1 MPDKQN
7 ESRIMAMLER
17 RGIVRKVD
25 SDIDQADTVRNYEVS
40 QEEADLR
47 SLLGQTAKNPSVVSS
62 AARQPIPGMP
72 NPVMSGGQPRA
83 YTLEQP
89 RTAERQEQTDRAG
102 ANQFP
107 GGIESFAES
116 TQWDE
121 EPHPAPG
128 GVQTADYT
136 RQPADRYANQY
147 LEIDELYEALSLKS
161 KRTETIYLVEEYL
174 KTLPDSLP
182 DESKREIV
190 GKIIVASG
198 FDYDILM
205 GDGVLRVKMLK
216 EYAERF
222 AQQTDEYV
230 SARQAELEELEQ
242 QIIRVRKLVEN
253 RRELHKKQF
262 FTIESEAQRLK
273 DILSFI
279 SG

>member
-25 SDIDQADTVRNYEVS
+25 SDIGQADTVPNSGISR
-40 QEEADLR
+40 EEMDLR
-47 SLLGQTAKNPSVVSS
+47 SLLGQPVNEPSAVTP
-62 AARQPIPGMP
+62 AARQPVPGMP
-72 NPVMSGGQPRA
+72 SPVVSGGQPRA
-83 YTLEQP
+83 YTREQP
-89 RTAERQEQTDRAG
+89 QPSEMREQAAITGVSR
-102 ANQFP
+102 FP
-107 GGIESFAES
+107 GGIESFTES
-116 TQWDE
+116 SEWDE
-121 EPHPAPG
+121 DPHPATGATQG
-128 GVQTADYT
+128 GDYS
-136 RQPADRYANQY
+136 RQPAERYIDQY

-174 KTLPDSLP
+174 KTLPESLP
-182 DESKREIV
+182 DESRREIV

-198 FDYDILM
+198 FDFDILM

-222 AQQTDEYV
+222 AQQTDDYV
-230 SARQAELEELEQ
+230 SARQQELEELEQ
-242 QIIRVRKLVEN
+242 QILRVRKMVEN